1 VDPTDVEAMLLE
13 FISPAGFEG
22 FLEEICGRQEG
33 ASPEAAP
40 EIGTRY
46 GLTFHPEQIAE
57 LSALYGVSP

>member
-1 VDPTDVEAMLLE
+1 MHCGTPTDVEAMLLE

-40 EIGTRY
+40 R
-46 GLTFHPEQIAE
+46 
-57 LSALYGVSP
+57 SALGTD